1 MHAESHCTVDQATAI
16 DSGNVLVLFAFIADL
31 VFVATVMEKLLIMTY
46 TDADRVN
53 QLWGEGSIRIFISH
67 IARYKVMATELQERL
82 TEFGVASFVAH
93 EDIEPTAEWQ
103 TEIERALFSMDMFIA
118 LLTEGFNESDWTDQ
132 EVGFALGRG
141 VPIICI
147 SRGKRPYGFIAKY
160 QAIPWGNKSGEQV
173 ADEILGI
180 LLKREGLRESAKN
193 AFIMAVATAYSFAR
207 ANSLTQFMP
216 LIDELSFDQEE
227 ALVQAFNSNYEVY
240 NARHFYPRIVTE
252 LRRMTGSNYTL
263 KELGYMSRQ
272 LELDE
277 DIPF

>member
-1 MHAESHCTVDQATAI
+1 M
-16 DSGNVLVLFAFIADL
+16 
-31 VFVATVMEKLLIMTY
+31 IMND
-46 TDADRVN
+46 TDAYRVN
-53 QLWGEGSIRIFISH
+53 QLWGEGSIRVFISH
-67 IARYKVMATELQERL
+67 IAEYKLMAIELQERL
-82 TEFGVASFVAH
+82 TELGVASFVAH

-103 TEIERALFSMDMFIA
+103 TEIERALFSMDIFVA

-132 EVGFALGRG
+132 EIGFALGRG
-141 VPIICI
+141 APIICI

-160 QAIPWGNKSGEQV
+160 QAIQWGNKSGEQV

-180 LLKREGLRESAKN
+180 LLKREAFRDSAKN
-193 AFIMAVATAYSFAR
+193 AFITAVATAYSFVR
-207 ANSLTQFMP
+207 ANNLTQFLPM
-216 LIDELSFDQEE
+216 IDKLSFEQEG

-252 LRRMTGSNYTL
+252 LKRMTGSNYVL

-272 LELDE
+272 LELEE